1 MTSASI
7 AEYGTMSTI
16 GNESASSRNRRSRSI
31 DYARRRNEGDD
42 SVEEGARANDTF
54 LVGISLLL
62 LVVFLWTFS
71 NFLTNYQLTKGYDKP
86 FAVTYLNTASFS
98 LYLIPFAF
106 VVQQRRKSG
115 SELVPQAYQLKGVW
129 AKAGFVLPTGSL
141 WSSEYVPIE
150 NHDGEEEEDTIDDR
164 RTRQRSLDIERRRL
178 MRPSSIDGRRPLS
191 QQALKTPSSSRN
203 PSPPLDLHQTARL
216 ALHFMIVWF
225 MANYCLNLALK
236 LTSVASATTLSSASG
251 FFTLALGAMIG
262 VEVFSFAKLG
272 AVTMS
277 FLGVLMVMRA
287 DVNVQ
292 DGDRTRFPGG
302 GNPGQEAAMPFAG
315 DSLALASALFY
326 AVYVILLKFRIGREE
341 RISMPL
347 FLGFV
352 GIMSITLMWPIGLI
366 LHFTGLESLQLPYG
380 KIEWASILVNMAIT
394 VISDFA
400 YLLAMLKSS
409 PLVATVGLSLTI
421 PLAIIGD
428 TLLGSH
434 SGGTQAYIGSAVV
447 LSSFV
452 VIGLVD
458 RTLAKRQQQQQQQ
471 P

>member
-1 MTSASI
+1 MTSSSSDG
-7 AEYGTMSTI
+7 YGTMATN
-16 GNESASSRNRRSRSI
+16 GNHNDSSRIRRRRSI
-31 DYARRRNEGDD
+31 DQDNIRGEGGE
-42 SVEEGARANDTF
+42 SVQAPRTNDTF
-54 LVGISLLL
+54 LVGVSLLL
-62 LVVFLWTFS
+62 LVVLLWTSS
-71 NFLTNYQLTKGYDKP
+71 NFLTNYQLTKGYNKP

-98 LYLIPFAF
+98 LYLIPFA
-106 VVQQRRKSG
+106 VVLQQRRKSKRET
-115 SELVPQAYQLKGVW
+115 STEAYQLKGVW
-129 AKAGFVLPTGSL
+129 AKVGFVLPAGSI
-141 WSSEYVPIE
+141 WSTERRDTYAPVRG
-150 NHDGEEEEDTIDDR
+150 NDDEEANINERI
-164 RTRQRSLDIERRRL
+164 TRQHSLDVERRRL

-191 QQALKTPSSSRN
+191 QQALKVPSTYEDQ
-203 PSPPLDLHQTARL
+203 SPPLDLHQTAVL

-251 FFTLALGAMIG
+251 FFTLALGALIG
-262 VEVFSFAKLG
+262 VEIFSFAKLG

-287 DVNVQ
+287 DVSTE
-292 DGDRTRFPGG
+292 GDETKIPGG
-302 GNPGQEAAMPFAG
+302 GNPGNEPALPFAG
-315 DSLALASALFY
+315 DMLALASALFY
-326 AVYVILLKFRIGREE
+326 AVYVVLLKFRIGREE
-341 RISMPL
+341 RVSMPL
-347 FLGFV
+347 FFGIV
-352 GIMSITLMWPIGLI
+352 GILSITLMWPIGLI
-366 LHFTGLESLQLPYG
+366 LHLTGIELVQLPHG
-380 KIEWASILVNMAIT
+380 KVEWLSVVVNMAIT

-434 SGGTQAYIGSAVV
+434 SGGTQAYVGSAVV

-458 RTLAKRQQQQQQQ
+458 RTLAKRQQQQQ
-471 P
+471 